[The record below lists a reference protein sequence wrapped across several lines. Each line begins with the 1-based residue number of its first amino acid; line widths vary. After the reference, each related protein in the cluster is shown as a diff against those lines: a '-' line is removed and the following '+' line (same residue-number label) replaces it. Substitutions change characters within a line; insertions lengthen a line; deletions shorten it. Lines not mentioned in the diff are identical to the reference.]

1 MESDDILARKDRE
14 EKLQLAAGRN
24 TSRELLSRLA
34 GDEDEEIR
42 LVIALNNSTPK
53 TALYSQLDF
62 ESIRFKVTQLRDWIQ
77 IYGEIEEIDESKLS
91 EYSQFQVWSEN
102 NSQEYEVILESG
114 AKENANRLFV
124 SKNSRAGEDEVSV
137 VTAIFDECP
146 YPIEF
151 DEFDFDGV
159 PNCCGGEN
167 SIYIDLENLVKDDS
181 NESIVKNIEWAN
193 PN

>member
-1 MESDDILARKDRE
+1 MESDDILVRIDRE

-24 TSRELLSRLA
+24 TSGELLSRLA

-77 IYGEIEEIDESKLS
+77 IYGEIEEIDEGKLS

-124 SKNSRAGEDEVSV
+124 SKNLRAGEDEVSV

-159 PNCCGGEN
+159 PYCCGGEN
-167 SIYIDLENLVKDDS
+167 CIYIDLENLVNDDS